1 MVLSQTDSNGDRGK
15 QLMYCWHCNTEL
27 NWVDEYLIGHEDDVF
42 DLETHLHCPNC
53 KCNVVIHYPTKER
66 LDESS

>member
-1 MVLSQTDSNGDRGK
+1 
-15 QLMYCWHCNTEL
+15 MYCWHCNTEL

-53 KCNVVIHYPTKER
+53 QCNVVIHYPKKER
-66 LDESS
+66 IDESS